1 MTKLPVRFAISAT
14 HQDGHQL
21 VIALNQFRL
30 EINIDYLDTYLVTD
44 QKSQRSEQIVAQM
57 AIAS

>member
-14 HQDGHQL
+14 HQDGYQL

-30 EINIDYLDTYLVTD
+30 EINIDYLDTYFVTD